1 MTIDLDAVDLK
12 ILNLMQ
18 ANARISNADLAR
30 ELEMAPSAVL
40 ERVKKLEQKKV
51 ILQYTT
57 SINPAAVKQKLLAFI
72 FIKSKEGF
80 TCSTQT
86 ADALAKIPEVQ
97 EVHHIAGE
105 DCFLV
110 KVRTEDSASLME
122 LMRNSLRRI
131 PDILSTKTT
140 IVLETVKE
148 QQQLVISEK

>member
-1 MTIDLDAVDLK
+1 MTIDLDAIDLK

-30 ELEMAPSAVL
+30 EVEMAPSAVL

-57 SINPAAVKQKLLAFI
+57 SINPVAVQRKLLAFI
-72 FIKSKEGF
+72 FIKSTEGF
-80 TCSTQT
+80 ASSATT
-86 ADALAKIPEVQ
+86 ADALAKIPEIQ

-110 KVRTEDSASLME
+110 KVRTEDSASLMD
-122 LMRNSLRRI
+122 LMRNSLKKI
-131 PDILSTKTT
+131 PGILSTKTT

-148 QQQLVISEK
+148 QQQLVIPEK

>member
-1 MTIDLDAVDLK
+1 MTIDLDIVDLK

-57 SINPAAVKQKLLAFI
+57 AINPVAVQQKLLAFI
-72 FIKSKEGF
+72 FIKSTEGF
-80 TCSTQT
+80 ASNATT
-86 ADALAKIPEVQ
+86 ADALAKIPQIQ

-110 KVRTEDSASLME
+110 KVRTEDSASLMD
-122 LMRNSLRRI
+122 LMRNSLKKI
-131 PDILSTKTT
+131 PGILSTKTT
-140 IVLETVKE
+140 IVLETLKE
-148 QQQLVISEK
+148 TNQLPIPKP

>member
-1 MTIDLDAVDLK
+1 MTVDLDSIDLK

-57 SINPAAVKQKLLAFI
+57 SINPAAVQQKLLAFI
-72 FIKSKEGF
+72 FIRSKEGF

-122 LMRNSLRRI
+122 LMRNSLKKI

-148 QQQLVISEK
+148 QQQLVIPEK

>member
-1 MTIDLDAVDLK
+1 MTVELDAIDLK
-12 ILNLMQ
+12 ILNRMQ

-57 SINPAAVKQKLLAFI
+57 SINPVAVQQKLLAFI
-72 FIKSKEGF
+72 FIKSTEGF
-80 TCSTQT
+80 ASSAIT
-86 ADALAKIPEVQ
+86 ADALAKIPEIQ

-110 KVRTEDSASLME
+110 KVRTEDSASLMD
-122 LMRNSLRRI
+122 LMRNSLKKI
-131 PDILSTKTT
+131 PGILSTKTT

-148 QQQLVISEK
+148 QQQLVIHEK